1 MPTVDDSRLN
11 DKTDDVKDD
20 SKMKSTITTYLSSN
34 SDLIPNI
41 YEGRT
46 LATTAALM
54 DVVASSETNEFDI
67 IPRWGGFGEIMNKLL
82 EIKLH
87 PLGRNRTQYLITYQ
101 YKKSPFRGNS
111 FATTLFYSSLSF
123 LFDQ

>member
-46 LATTAALM
+46 LATTAASM
-54 DVVASSETNEFDI
+54 DGCGCQF
-67 IPRWGGFGEIMNKLL
+67 
-82 EIKLH
+82 
-87 PLGRNRTQYLITYQ
+87 
-101 YKKSPFRGNS
+101 
-111 FATTLFYSSLSF
+111 
-123 LFDQ
+123 